1 MVGKT
6 KGRRMR
12 APLCCY
18 YVSVVRYLDCLDFG
32 RLDCGVFTMKCLE
45 TWKPFVDL
53 RKLFSEQDILNIRV
67 QYAIRMYFHSHNETD
82 MSLVLDYYTQ
92 VWSIATGNWS
102 FVSHMETWKGWYRN
116 IFGII
121 LISLMCI
128 LFVCVLCNVCCVLWS
143 SYCVLWTSLLCSLFC
158 VCFSVLCNLCSV
170 YTSS

>member
-1 MVGKT
+1 MMLCLVFLGNNSEEHISGKYLAALKNPEAAKGQDFSKLVYDHFLTSINHFNMVGKT

-92 VWSIATGNWS
+92 V
-102 FVSHMETWKGWYRN
+102 
-116 IFGII
+116 
-121 LISLMCI
+121 
-128 LFVCVLCNVCCVLWS
+128 
-143 SYCVLWTSLLCSLFC
+143 
-158 VCFSVLCNLCSV
+158 
-170 YTSS
+170 